1 VGAGG
6 MGRAGK
12 CGQRGLCEYIQ
23 WDGRWWLEQRSD
35 SSLLNRHAL
44 VGRGSLV
51 PPSSEYTSESNIP
64 YSGCFVKWFVNT
76 PRFLFDSRCFW
87 ISTLQQVC
95 RHWLVSTTCRA
106 GCSSS
111 CEGIAGT
118 SNASG
123 QNTKW
128 RNQQDP
134 IPKRQH
140 NPALVVC
147 HTTLDAILNLFA
159 DDKDLAS
166 LISAHYIGF
175 VIPGLGIATNIP
187 FVAVAGDTLFC
198 CTDVL

>member
-1 VGAGG
+1 MRTAWVVRIHTVGWKVVVGTEIG
-6 MGRAGK
+6 SVSSQSS
-12 CGQRGLCEYIQ
+12 CSSWQRFSC
-23 WDGRWWLEQRSD
+23 
-35 SSLLNRHAL
+35 
-44 VGRGSLV
+44 
-51 PPSSEYTSESNIP
+51 PPPNSEYTSESNIP

-95 RHWLVSTTCRA
+95 HHWLVSTTCRA

-140 NPALVVC
+140 TQALVVC
-147 HTTLDAILNLFA
+147 HNTRCNP
-159 DDKDLAS
+159 K
-166 LISAHYIGF
+166 
-175 VIPGLGIATNIP
+175 P
-187 FVAVAGDTLFC
+187 FRR
-198 CTDVL
+198 